1 MIDMLLNKEQ
11 IKDHI
16 PHRDP
21 FLFVDEVVE
30 IVEHKRI
37 VAKKTFTSKQDFF
50 AGHFPD
56 QPVVPG
62 VIITESLAQSGGI
75 LVNYSHKSEIE
86 EEGYSNAFLVS
97 LNNCKFRRPVLP
109 DQELTLEV
117 ELVKKRRRLLFF
129 KGTAFVDGQKVAEA
143 EISASLV

>member
-1 MIDMLLNKEQ
+1 MLLDKEQ
-11 IKDHI
+11 IKNYI

-21 FLFVDEVVE
+21 FLFVDKVVE
-30 IVEHKRI
+30 IVEHKKI
-37 VAKKTFTSKQDFF
+37 VTKKTFTNEQDFF
-50 AGHFPD
+50 VGHFPD
-56 QPVVPG
+56 YPVVPG

-75 LVNYSHKSEIE
+75 LVNYSHKNEIE
-86 EEGYSNAFLVS
+86 KEGYSNAFLVS

-109 DQELTLEV
+109 DHELTLEV

-129 KGTAFVDGQKVAEA
+129 KGIASVDGQKVAEA

>member
-1 MIDMLLNKEQ
+1 MLLDKEQ
-11 IKDHI
+11 IKNYI

-21 FLFVDEVVE
+21 FLFVDKVVE
-30 IVEHKRI
+30 IVEHKKI
-37 VAKKTFTSKQDFF
+37 VTKKTFTSKQDFF

-56 QPVVPG
+56 YPVVPG

-86 EEGYSNAFLVS
+86 KEGYSNAFLVS

-117 ELVKKRRRLLFF
+117 ELVKKRKKLLFF
-129 KGTAFVDGQKVAEA
+129 KGIASVDGQKVAEA